1 MTSISN
7 SDKIYLLLIT
17 SITSVPLSGSPLL
30 YFGDGTCAANAIC
43 ETELADY
50 LIDCALDPNGKDM
63 VNQTRDIG
71 ECEEKRE
78 EEIGEEM

>member
-1 MTSISN
+1 VDDNADNPVTHHNPLCLYIC
-7 SDKIYLLLIT
+7 
-17 SITSVPLSGSPLL
+17 LSGSPLL

-50 LIDCALDPNGKDM
+50 LIDCALDPNAKDM

-71 ECEEKRE
+71 EEQERR
-78 EEIGEEM
+78 GEEGSGDG

>member
-1 MTSISN
+1 MQKPSPYYIT
-7 SDKIYLLLIT
+7 LLT
-17 SITSVPLSGSPLL
+17 PLSGSPLL

-50 LIDCALDPNGKDM
+50 LIDCALDPGAKDM

-71 ECEEKRE
+71 EKDGCDAMGWDGMTRRR
-78 EEIGEEM
+78 GVMR